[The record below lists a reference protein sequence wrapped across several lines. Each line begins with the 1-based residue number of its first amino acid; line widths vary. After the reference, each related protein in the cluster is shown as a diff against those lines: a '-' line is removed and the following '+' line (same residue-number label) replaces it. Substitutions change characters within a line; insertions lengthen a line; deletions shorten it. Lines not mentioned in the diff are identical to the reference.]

1 MGHREDL
8 LAGAK
13 RCLID
18 KGYARTTARDIVA
31 ASHTNLASIGY
42 HFGSKEALMNTAL
55 IEATAEFGDA
65 LQNAMPAGLKDETD
79 PLERFRTVW
88 TSVITLFTTHRELW
102 SANFEILAQVEHA
115 PDVRQALAGA
125 NSEAREGLAAL
136 FADIDPAVDP
146 EGARVLGTLHQAL
159 LVGVMAQWLTDPE
172 TAPTGD
178 DLLAAMKTLIAPS
191 PRP

>member
-13 RCLID
+13 RCLVD

-31 ASHTNLASIGY
+31 VSGTNLASIGY

-65 LQNAMPAGLKDETD
+65 LQNSMPAGLRDQTD

-102 SANFEILAQVEHA
+102 SANFEILAQIEHA
-115 PDVRQALAGA
+115 PDVRQALVGA

-136 FADIDPAVDP
+136 FAGIDAASDP
-146 EGARVLGTLHQAL
+146 ETARVLGSLHQAL

-178 DLLAAMKTLIAPS
+178 DLITAMKTLVTH
-191 PRP
+191 